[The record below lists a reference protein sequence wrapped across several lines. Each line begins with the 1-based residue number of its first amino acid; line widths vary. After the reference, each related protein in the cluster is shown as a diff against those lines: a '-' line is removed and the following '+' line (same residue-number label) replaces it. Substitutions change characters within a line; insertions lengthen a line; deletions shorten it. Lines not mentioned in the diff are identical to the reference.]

1 MLTKLQFEREDWTA
15 FRTIEG
21 LQQKAGVAK
30 DKLTRLVLKEITDN
44 ALDTGATVIVGALGK
59 KDTYFVED
67 VGPGINGA
75 PQDIAR
81 LFSIARQLVSS
92 KLLRL
97 PQRGA
102 LGNGLRVVAS
112 AVLVSGG
119 SLAVITRNRRIELR
133 PERGTT
139 SVIST
144 K

>member
-1 MLTKLQFEREDWTA
+1 MSATAKPVPGQGAADLKFEREDWTA

-44 ALDTGATVIVGALGK
+44 ALDAGSSVRIGELRK
-59 KDTYFVED
+59 KGSYFVED
-67 VGPGINGA
+67 AGRGIDGT

-81 LFSIARQLVSS
+81 LFSIARPLVSS

-112 AVLVSGG
+112 AVLVSAGT
-119 SLAVITRNRRIELR
+119 LRRHH
-133 PERGTT
+133 P
-139 SVIST
+139 
-144 K
+144 